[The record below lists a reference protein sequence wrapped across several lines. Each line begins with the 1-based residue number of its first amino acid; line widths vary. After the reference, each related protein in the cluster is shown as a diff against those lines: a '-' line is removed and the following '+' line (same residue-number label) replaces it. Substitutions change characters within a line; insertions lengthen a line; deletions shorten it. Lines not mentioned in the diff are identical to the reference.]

1 MIHYFKSKYMQLFLI
16 IFLLFIFSAPAQMAD
31 DISREDQI
39 KAVFIYNFTK
49 YIQWP
54 ESDTSEVFIIGV
66 LGNSNLV
73 IPLRRIA
80 QKRLVNNKK
89 IQVIQFYN
97 IEDVKNYHILFLSPG
112 IEEHFQVILQKIRS
126 KNILTIG
133 NENNFTHLGGIINLI
148 RVEGKIKF
156 EMNLKALSRAGLAAS
171 SQLLKLAILVEENE

>member
-16 IFLLFIFSAPAQMAD
+16 TFLLFIFSAPAQMAD

-80 QKRLVNNKK
+80 QK
-89 IQVIQFYN
+89 
-97 IEDVKNYHILFLSPG
+97 
-112 IEEHFQVILQKIRS
+112 
-126 KNILTIG
+126 
-133 NENNFTHLGGIINLI
+133 
-148 RVEGKIKF
+148 
-156 EMNLKALSRAGLAAS
+156 
-171 SQLLKLAILVEENE
+171 